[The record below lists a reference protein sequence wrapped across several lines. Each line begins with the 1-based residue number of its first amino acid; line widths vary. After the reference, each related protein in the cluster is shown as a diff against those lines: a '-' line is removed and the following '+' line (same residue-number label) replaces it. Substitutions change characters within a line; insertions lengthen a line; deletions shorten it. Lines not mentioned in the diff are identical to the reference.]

1 MTSRMIIVHGRAN
14 GPTFWTWLLGLYAI
28 EAVCNFTIHGP
39 FPLSQFLYPLICVP
53 RLHDVGRSGWW
64 AFGAAVLGIALGTL
78 ASVYLSPMNARHVR
92 GAIVLVELILLVI
105 LGVSSGQPGAN
116 KFGDPPSKG
125 VANLFARRLASESEA
140 KIADTM

>member
-14 GPTFWTWLLGLYAI
+14 GPIFWTWLLGLYAA

-64 AFGAAVLGIALGTL
+64 AFGAAVAGIALGTL
-78 ASVYLSPMNARHVR
+78 ASVYLSPTNARHAR

-105 LGVSSGQPGAN
+105 LASCDPGR
-116 KFGDPPSKG
+116 FVRTIRGEQ
-125 VANLFARRLASESEA
+125 VRRSAVERHCEPVRTPTGPG
-140 KIADTM
+140 I